1 MGISGFPPGTL
12 YTPVPNPVFGPL
24 LEQVQDLAEL
34 KVTLRGLWL
43 LHRARG
49 RLQAVPLPEFLDD
62 RTLLRGLQ
70 GPGKDPREEIL
81 RGLQLA
87 VVRGTFLLHR
97 PAEGTTD
104 GQVYLLNTSAGRSA
118 LLRLRRDGGLPKGDG
133 PSFPVYYPVYHED
146 STETPAGE
154 KPNIFGLYEDNVGT
168 LSPLLADQLREAE
181 EVYPWAWINEAFAIA
196 VTENKRSWRYI
207 AGILRR
213 WAAEG
218 KGNGKP
224 GRHSQKDDRQ
234 KYVEDYERRWGR
246 VPEERAGR

>member
-12 YTPVPNPVFGPL
+12 YTPVPNPILGPL

-49 RLQAVPLPEFLDD
+49 RPQAVRLPEFLDD

-97 PAEGTTD
+97 PDETTTE
-104 GQVYLLNTSAGRSA
+104 GQVYLLNNDTGRNA
-118 LLRLRRDGGLPKGDG
+118 LLRLRRDGGLPPGDG
-133 PSFPVYYPVYHED
+133 PGLLED
-146 STETPAGE
+146 SMEAPAGE
-154 KPNIFGLYEDNVGT
+154 KSNIFGLYEDNVGT
-168 LSPLLADQLREAE
+168 LSPLLAEQLKEAE
-181 EVYPWAWINEAFAIA
+181 EAYPWTWINEAFAIA

-234 KYVEDYERRWGR
+234 KHVEDYERRWGR
-246 VPEERAGR
+246 PPEERAGR

>member
-1 MGISGFPPGTL
+1 MGISGFPSGTL

-34 KVTLRGLWL
+34 KVTLRGLWMM
-43 LHRARG
+43 HRARG
-49 RLQAVPLPEFLDD
+49 RPQGVPLPEFLGD

-81 RGLQLA
+81 RGLRLA

-97 PAEGTTD
+97 PDEDTTD
-104 GQVYLLNTSAGRSA
+104 GQVYLLNTPAGQSA
-118 LLRLRRDGGLPKGDG
+118 LVRLRRDGGVPAGDG
-133 PSFPVYYPVYHED
+133 LSLFED
-146 STETPAGE
+146 STEEPAGE

-168 LSPLLADQLREAE
+168 LSPLLAEQLKEAE
-181 EVYPWAWINEAFAIA
+181 EVYPWPWINEAFAIA

-234 KYVEDYERRWGR
+234 KYVEDYERRWSR
-246 VPEERAGR
+246 LPEDRAGR

>member
-1 MGISGFPPGTL
+1 MGISGFPSGTL

-34 KVTLRGLWL
+34 KVTLRGLWMM
-43 LHRARG
+43 HRTPG
-49 RLQAVPLPEFLDD
+49 RPQAVPLPEFLDD
-62 RTLLRGLQ
+62 RALLRGLQ

-81 RGLQLA
+81 RGLRLA

-97 PAEGTTD
+97 PDEDTTD
-104 GQVYLLNTSAGRSA
+104 GQVYLLNTPAGHTA
-118 LLRLRRDGGLPKGDG
+118 LVRLRRDGGVPPGDG
-133 PSFPVYYPVYHED
+133 PSFLED

-168 LSPLLADQLREAE
+168 LSPLLAEQLKEAE
-181 EVYPWAWINEAFAIA
+181 EVYPWPWINEAFAIA

-218 KGNGKP
+218 KGNGEP

-246 VPEERAGR
+246 VPEERAGL